1 MNMKYRFDNM
11 RKIKF
16 WSMLMLMGMLIPLAA
31 SCGGDDDGDGG
42 GSTDGDLIAKAV
54 GTWMC
59 TQSTDTQQGQSYQG
73 LMVGK
78 EVTINANGTYT
89 STASTFG
96 YTGTY
101 TVSGNKITAHSNSG
115 GTFVI
120 TVSIS
125 GERMTWNGTASNGV
139 SFNYV
144 FEKEDSNMSQ
154 QILPFTQDLIAGD
167 FQWCVESV
175 TFQRGSNNSIY
186 KGKSIRFYT
195 DGKCEG
201 FHSMETAWRITAG
214 RIETY
219 YAQTNEPMYTYTLL
233 SQKGNEL
240 TVRIDGTLDDNLQ
253 ATLVLSKEDIPANQT
268 AEDSYFATKENIFA
282 FCNACYADCASFEI
296 AQYNL
301 EKLRVNN
308 STVHNI
314 TPTSSEVRKAWEQ
327 AYLGIRRAN
336 TILDN
341 ENSIAN
347 VLSSSESSELIAQIR
362 GIRAFI
368 YYNVSMLWGDV
379 PLIKT
384 ANYDV
389 STNIPQSKQGEVLQ
403 FANTEISDV
412 IARLPESSAT
422 SDKYLFTNNAGRML
436 RAELELTLGN
446 SSKALSIINQI
457 DAGLYVTTRSTLD
470 GVPGT
475 SVIWALSIAEGNNI
489 PVYTYNHLIQ
499 YTKEASGSKDGL
511 ETEWQSAMSNEYGYW
526 TALKRLGKAQSIT
539 GCYDYELLMP
549 IPYDEIIYNPMM
561 TQNPGY

>member
-1 MNMKYRFDNM
+1 M

-16 WSMLMLMGMLIPLAA
+16 WSMLMLMGMLMPLVT

-120 TVSIS
+120 TVGIS

-139 SFNYV
+139 TFNYV
-144 FEKEDSNMSQ
+144 FEKEDSNVSQ

-167 FQWCVESV
+167 FQWYVESV
-175 TFQRGSNNSIY
+175 TFQRGSNGSIY
-186 KGKSIRFYT
+186 KGKNIRFYT

-201 FHSMETAWRITAG
+201 FHSMETAWRITSG

-219 YAQTNEPMYTYTLL
+219 YAQTNEPMYSYTLL
-233 SQKGNEL
+233 SKTTDDNEL

-253 ATLVLSKEDIPANQT
+253 ATVVMSKKLIEDAT
-268 AEDSYFATKENIFA
+268 YSTTDDSAFGTKDLILAHFSACFASCGEFA
-282 FCNACYADCASFEI
+282 AAK
-296 AQYNL
+296 Q
-301 EKLRVNN
+301 KLLALRTGS

-314 TPTSSEVRKAWEQ
+314 TPTTSEVRKAWEQ
-327 AYLGIRRAN
+327 AYVAIRRIN
-336 TILDN
+336 TVLDHESN
-341 ENSIAN
+341 INN
-347 VLSSSESSELIAQIR
+347 VLSNSESSELIAQLK

-368 YYNVSMLWGDV
+368 YYNLAMLWGNV
-379 PLIKT
+379 PLVKT
-384 ANYDV
+384 ANYDAG
-389 STNIPQSKQGEVLQ
+389 TNIPQSNQTEVLQ
-403 FANTEISDV
+403 FANAEISDV
-412 IARLPESSAT
+412 IARLPESSST
-422 SDKYLFTNNAGRML
+422 SDKYYFTNNAGRML
-436 RAELELTLGN
+436 RAELEMTLGN
-446 SSKALSIINQI
+446 SSQALSILNQI
-457 DAGLYVTTRSTLD
+457 SANLYVTTRSTLD
-470 GVPGT
+470 GTPGT
-475 SVIWALSIAEGNNI
+475 SVIWALSISEGNHI
-489 PVYTYNHLIQ
+489 PVYTYNHIAQ

-511 ETEWQSAMSNEYGYW
+511 ETEWQNSMSIEYGYW
-526 TALKRLGKAQSIT
+526 AALKRLGKAQSIT

>member
-1 MNMKYRFDNM
+1 
-11 RKIKF
+11 
-16 WSMLMLMGMLIPLAA
+16 
-31 SCGGDDDGDGG
+31 
-42 GSTDGDLIAKAV
+42 
-54 GTWMC
+54 
-59 TQSTDTQQGQSYQG
+59 
-73 LMVGK
+73 
-78 EVTINANGTYT
+78 
-89 STASTFG
+89 
-96 YTGTY
+96 
-101 TVSGNKITAHSNSG
+101 
-115 GTFVI
+115 
-120 TVSIS
+120 
-125 GERMTWNGTASNGV
+125 
-139 SFNYV
+139 
-144 FEKEDSNMSQ
+144 
-154 QILPFTQDLIAGD
+154 
-167 FQWCVESV
+167 
-175 TFQRGSNNSIY
+175 
-186 KGKSIRFYT
+186 
-195 DGKCEG
+195 
-201 FHSMETAWRITAG
+201 
-214 RIETY
+214 
-219 YAQTNEPMYTYTLL
+219 
-233 SQKGNEL
+233 
-240 TVRIDGTLDDNLQ
+240 
-253 ATLVLSKEDIPANQT
+253 
-268 AEDSYFATKENIFA
+268 
-282 FCNACYADCASFEI
+282 
-296 AQYNL
+296 
-301 EKLRVNN
+301 
-308 STVHNI
+308 
-314 TPTSSEVRKAWEQ
+314 
-327 AYLGIRRAN
+327 
-336 TILDN
+336 
-341 ENSIAN
+341 
-347 VLSSSESSELIAQIR
+347 
-362 GIRAFI
+362 
-368 YYNVSMLWGDV
+368 MLWGDV